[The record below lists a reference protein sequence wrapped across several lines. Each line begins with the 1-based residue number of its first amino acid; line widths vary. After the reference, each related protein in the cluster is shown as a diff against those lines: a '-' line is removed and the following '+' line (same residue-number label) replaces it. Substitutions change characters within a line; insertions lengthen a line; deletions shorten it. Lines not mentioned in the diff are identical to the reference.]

1 MAQLTGG
8 ERAVGTHTRGS
19 EQGVEDGVEG
29 SLASEWS
36 QAHTWGGK
44 AFHAGDSVPGSLEAG
59 LGWKVLKARG
69 QATLW
74 VPGTP
79 CSAAGGSDIG
89 AVPLLPTV

>member
-59 LGWKVLKARG
+59 TRLEGPEGSRPSNPVGPRDPVLRGWWL
-69 QATLW
+69 
-74 VPGTP
+74 
-79 CSAAGGSDIG
+79 
-89 AVPLLPTV
+89 